1 MRLFLPTLLCVG
13 LMLHSNSYARPVSYP
28 GGWTFMTMNN
38 GVRNSAHIHYSPTA
52 KISLG
57 VRHEDWKNRD
67 FSMTMLQ
74 ANILLKR
81 WNKKYSQAN
90 LYLKTG
96 LGTAKTDLQR
106 FTDDRDTA
114 GFVGFAA
121 DWEDRRYFISY
132 ENRFTDAGKFDDFFQ
147 QSVQAGWAPY
157 QGDYGDLHTWLMLRI
172 DHQQKT
178 EDKLIITPLIRL
190 FKGVHLLEAGVSDN
204 SKLLLNYIYRY

>member
-1 MRLFLPTLLCVG
+1 
-13 LMLHSNSYARPVSYP
+13 
-28 GGWTFMTMNN
+28 
-38 GVRNSAHIHYSPTA
+38 
-52 KISLG
+52 
-57 VRHEDWKNRD
+57 
-67 FSMTMLQ
+67 MTMLQ

-106 FTDDRDTA
+106 FTDDSDTA

-132 ENRFTDAGKFDDFFQ
+132 ENRFTDAGKFDDFFH